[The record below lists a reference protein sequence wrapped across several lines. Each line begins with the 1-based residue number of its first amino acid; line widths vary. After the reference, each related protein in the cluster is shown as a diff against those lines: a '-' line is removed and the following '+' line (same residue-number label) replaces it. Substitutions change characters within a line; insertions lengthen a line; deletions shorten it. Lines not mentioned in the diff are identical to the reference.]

1 MRSIAASSLVI
12 LALILP
18 GIASAKPNV
27 TLKLTGSVIAK
38 AADGKVTRSPLASA
52 KPGDQIEWAI
62 VAANAG
68 DTPAMKLATV
78 ERVQA
83 GTAYVAGSAHAGH
96 ARVEFSLDGGRTWS
110 AAPTVA
116 VRNADGT
123 TTVRKA
129 DPSLYT
135 ALRFVADGA
144 LAPKGS
150 ESYSYEVRVK

>member
-1 MRSIAASSLVI
+1 MRSIAASSLVV

-18 GIASAKPNV
+18 GIAFAKPNV
-27 TLKLTGSVIAK
+27 TLKLTGSVVAK
-38 AADGKVTRSPLASA
+38 AADGKVTHSPLAGA
-52 KPGDQIEWAI
+52 KPGDQIEWDI
-62 VAANAG
+62 VAVNAG
-68 DTPAMKLATV
+68 DTAAMKLATV

-83 GTAYVAGSAHAGH
+83 GTAYVAGSAHGSH
-96 ARVEFSLDGGRTWS
+96 ARVEFSLDGRTWS
-110 AAPTVA
+110 AAPTVT
-116 VRNADGT
+116 VRRADGT
-123 TTVRKA
+123 TEVRKA

>member
-38 AADGKVTRSPLASA
+38 AADGKVTHSPLASA
-52 KPGDQIEWAI
+52 KPGDQIEWDI
-62 VAANAG
+62 VAVNAG

-83 GTAYVAGSAHAGH
+83 GTAYVAGSAHGSH
-96 ARVEFSLDGGRTWS
+96 AHVEFSLDGGKTWS
-110 AAPTVA
+110 AAPTLA
-116 VRNADGT
+116 VKHPDGT

-150 ESYSYEVRVK
+150 ESYTYEVRVK